1 MSKLTLKSILEGE
14 NKLNEK
20 RLVNE
25 FCKLVSI
32 DSPSFHERKMADTLK
47 GYLEELG
54 FEVHEDNAGEI
65 YKSECGNLYGYLEG
79 TMEGE
84 PLLFA
89 AHMDTVDP
97 AIGKKAVL
105 KEDGRIESDGTTV
118 LGADDI
124 SGIAAI
130 LEAIRSLKEN
140 NIPHRGIEVL
150 FTIAEE
156 PYLRGSKVFDY
167 AKIKSK
173 DAYVLDLSGPIG
185 GAAHIAPSIIKLVID
200 IKGKAS
206 HAGFAPEKGLSAI
219 VLASKVIS
227 KLKLGHI
234 DEETTA
240 NIGIISGGLA
250 TNIVPESCKIQGEV
264 RSTNH
269 EKALEQAE
277 NIKNIFR
284 ESIKELGGNCEV
296 DIIIGQYAYAVEENH
311 KVIKRYEKVCK
322 DLNIPFALNQTFGGS
337 DNNNFFH
344 NGITGIVIACAMNQ
358 VHSCNEYTSVQDLM
372 KITNIVQNLMT
383 SKDY

>member
-1 MSKLTLKSILEGE
+1 M
-14 NKLNEK
+14 NEK

-54 FEVHEDNAGEI
+54 LEVYEDNAGEI

-79 TMEGE
+79 NMEGE
-84 PLLFA
+84 PLLFS
-89 AHMDTVDP
+89 AHMDTVGP

-118 LGADDI
+118 LGADDL
-124 SGIAAI
+124 SGIVAI

-140 NIPHRGIEVL
+140 NIPHRAIEVL

-156 PYLRGSKVFDY
+156 PYLRGSRVFDY
-167 AKIKSK
+167 TKIKSK
-173 DAYVLDLSGPIG
+173 EAYVLDLSGPIG
-185 GAAHIAPSIIKLVID
+185 GAAHIAPSIIKIEVD
-200 IKGKAS
+200 VKGKAS
-206 HAGFAPEKGLSAI
+206 HAGFAPEKGLNAI
-219 VLASKVIS
+219 VLASKVIGS
-227 KLKLGHI
+227 LKLGHI
-234 DEETTA
+234 DDETTA

-250 TNIVPESCKIQGEV
+250 TNIVPDSCKIQGEV

-269 EKALEQAE
+269 EKAMKQAE
-277 NIKNIFR
+277 NIKNIFV
-284 ESIKELGGNCEV
+284 ETIKDLGGNCEV
-296 DIIIGQYAYAVEENH
+296 NIIIGQYAYAVKDDH
-311 KVIKRYEKVCK
+311 RVIKRYEKVCNQ
-322 DLNIPFALNQTFGGS
+322 LNIPYQLNRTFGGS

-344 NGITGIVIACAMNQ
+344 HGITGIVIACAMNQ

-372 KITNIVQNLMT
+372 KVTSIVQHLMT
-383 SKDY
+383 SNE